1 MINALHVGN
10 SILKRAFNENLDITP
25 MKLQKLIYF
34 LYRDYLQE
42 TERPLFSERFETWKF
57 GPVLPSVYEAFK
69 KYGSNAIR
77 DYAKEPDGKSI
88 LVVKEESS
96 PAFKR
101 IADVVW
107 DQYKGYDGIY
117 LSSITHRPGTAWSK
131 AAKKQGMYLSDED
144 IRAEVRSDAG

>member
-10 SILKRAFNENLDITP
+10 SILKRAFGENIDVTS

-42 TERPLFSERFETWKF
+42 TGRPLFSERFETWKF

-69 KYGSNAIR
+69 EYGSNAIR

-88 LVVKEESS
+88 LLVNEESS
-96 PAFKR
+96 PMFKR
-101 IADVVW
+101 IADAIW
-107 DQYKGYDGIY
+107 EQYKSYDGIY
-117 LSSITHRPGTAWSK
+117 LSLITHKPGTAWSK
-131 AAKKQGMYLSDED
+131 AAEKRNMYLSDED
-144 IRAEVRSDAG
+144 IMAEVISNAK